1 MCHDIRWSRLN
12 TLYCAI
18 HGCLCETG
26 TAVTSDGPPSHMHVL
41 VVNDCRTFLALP
53 EVQSRQ
59 AQQRRKL
66 EAAASW
72 ERRKIYG
79 KVCVKGVDVVSL
91 VGGDG
96 VPSYV
101 GRCGYITSRLRCSVM
116 WFYVIHAF
124 STHVHRLVVWTVHH
138 QSSLCA

>member
-1 MCHDIRWSRLN
+1 M
-12 TLYCAI
+12 
-18 HGCLCETG
+18 
-26 TAVTSDGPPSHMHVL
+26 
-41 VVNDCRTFLALP
+41 P

-79 KVCVKGVDVVSL
+79 KVSVRGVGVVSL

-96 VPSYV
+96 V
-101 GRCGYITSRLRCSVM
+101 CA
-116 WFYVIHAF
+116 VI
-124 STHVHRLVVWTVHH
+124 RR
-138 QSSLCA
+138 

>member
-1 MCHDIRWSRLN
+1 M
-12 TLYCAI
+12 
-18 HGCLCETG
+18 G
-26 TAVTSDGPPSHMHVL
+26 TAETSDSFSLSHVL
-41 VVNDCRTFLALP
+41 VVNECRTFLALP

-79 KVCVKGVDVVSL
+79 KVSVRGVGVVSL

-101 GRCGYITSRLRCSVM
+101 GRCGYTSGRLRCSVTCVKM
-116 WFYVIHAF
+116 VRG
-124 STHVHRLVVWTVHH
+124 ST
-138 QSSLCA
+138 

>member
-1 MCHDIRWSRLN
+1 M
-12 TLYCAI
+12 
-18 HGCLCETG
+18 
-26 TAVTSDGPPSHMHVL
+26 
-41 VVNDCRTFLALP
+41 VNECRTFLALP

-59 AQQRRKL
+59 AQQRRRL

-79 KVCVKGVDVVSL
+79 KVNVRGVDVVSL

-101 GRCGYITSRLRCSVM
+101 GRCGYTTSRLRCSVTCVKM
-116 WFYVIHAF
+116 ICG
-124 STHVHRLVVWTVHH
+124 ST
-138 QSSLCA
+138 